1 MNKNLLPILL
11 LAGAAVAFLSFR
23 RRPRV
28 TVTAESPE
36 IQTREQFEKDQA
48 APSFLDKASDV
59 IKNVFTKPPQRK
71 AAAQAQRRAVQLA
84 RQKGQSVK
92 AVKAV
97 TKKLAT
103 EGLPRFRG
111 FDDIDVLC

>member
-1 MNKNLLPILL
+1 MNKKLLPILL
-11 LAGAAVAFLSFR
+11 LAGAAVALFAFR

-36 IQTREQFEKDQA
+36 IQTREQFKKDQA
-48 APSFLDKASDV
+48 SSLLDKAADV

-84 RQKGQSVK
+84 KQKGQSVK

>member
-1 MNKNLLPILL
+1 MNKKLLPILL
-11 LAGAAVAFLSFR
+11 LAGAAVAFLAFR

-28 TVTAESPE
+28 TVTAETPE
-36 IQTREQFEKDQA
+36 IQTREQFLKDQ
-48 APSFLDKASDV
+48 APSFLDKATDV

-71 AAAQAQRRAVQLA
+71 AAAQAQKRAVQVA
-84 RQKGQSVK
+84 KQKGQSVK

>member
-1 MNKNLLPILL
+1 MNKKLLPILL
-11 LAGAAVAFLSFR
+11 LAGAAVALFAFR

-36 IQTREQFEKDQA
+36 IQTREQFFEDQ
-48 APSFLDKASDV
+48 APSFLDKATDV

-71 AAAQAQRRAVQLA
+71 AAAEAQRRAVQVA
-84 RQKGQSVK
+84 KQKGQSVK